1 MKTAMQ
7 ELIEWIRYTNKECH
21 SIMFNEGRFDEA
33 LEKEKEQI
41 KDAYRKGYIHYLP
54 QVDSEEYYN
63 QTYNQNN

>member
-21 SIMFNEGRFDEA
+21 SIMFNEGRFNEA

-41 KDAYRKGYIHYLP
+41 INAFNGGRQSENDNKAIDHY
-54 QVDSEEYYN
+54 N
-63 QTYNQNN
+63 FNYNQNK

>member
-41 KDAYRKGYIHYLP
+41 MNAHTEGYSNY
-54 QVDSEEYYN
+54 DSEMTSIDYFNKSYN
-63 QTYNQNN
+63 N